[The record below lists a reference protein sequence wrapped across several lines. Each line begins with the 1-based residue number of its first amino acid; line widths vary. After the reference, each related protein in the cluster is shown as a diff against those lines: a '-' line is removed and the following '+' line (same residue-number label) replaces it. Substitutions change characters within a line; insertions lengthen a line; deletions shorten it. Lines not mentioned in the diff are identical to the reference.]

1 MRFQPVQPETLST
14 TVADQIRQA
23 ILAGHLPPGSPVIE
37 YKLAEEL
44 GVSRAPVRE
53 ALRQLAEEGLIVSV
67 PYKGAQVVELDTR
80 QIEELYSLRAVLE
93 EFATRRVLDKLTAEQ
108 EAQLVGHLEAMHA
121 AADKGDRAAVAA
133 ADLAFHETLCQFAEH
148 TLLYKMWSDIRN
160 RTRLCLNVST
170 ERQALAELAVS
181 HDAMMA
187 AILARNVVA
196 ATTAISDHIL
206 QAGARLAA
214 EMPRPKAIDG

>member
-1 MRFQPVQPETLST
+1 MPV
-14 TVADQIRQA
+14 VGIRSCQ
-23 ILAGHLPPGSPVIE
+23 
-37 YKLAEEL
+37 
-44 GVSRAPVRE
+44 
-53 ALRQLAEEGLIVSV
+53 
-67 PYKGAQVVELDTR
+67 TC
-80 QIEELYSLRAVLE
+80 
-93 EFATRRVLDKLTAEQ
+93 
-108 EAQLVGHLEAMHA
+108 
-121 AADKGDRAAVAA
+121 AAVAA

-214 EMPRPKAIDG
+214 EVPRPKAIDG